1 MGRKHGVGW
10 TIVLFA
16 CMVPPFF
23 TIRAEEKPSVSLKFG
38 ASERLRNE
46 FYNNITDMNKDKDD
60 RTDYYRIR
68 TSVWGQVSFAQ
79 VATFYTKFTNEFRKY
94 TDDPKARDFTWD
106 EIVFD
111 NLYLKLETKK
121 KDIGLTLGR
130 QNLTYGE
137 GFILMD
143 GAPWDGSRTIY
154 HDAVKL
160 SVTRGK
166 TTFDF
171 IGIDNTKIEDHLSVI
186 RGSKLKNGEIKG
198 QPKNQMMNDGEEK
211 ALGLYI
217 TSAAVAKTKLDAYI
231 IRKTEKPD
239 PWNNLGASKEDLN
252 LNTLGARINYAFSNR
267 FSMTTEWAV
276 ESGTQGSIDHGA
288 FGGYGYLSYVLCPQK
303 KAAISYGVIALSGDD
318 AATPG
323 KNEGWNPLFSR
334 WPKWSELY
342 IYSYLNESNRNSVRV
357 AYWTNLFSPYAS
369 YTMQVSKKVSLIA
382 NLYYLK
388 ALQDRML
395 TADAKSGLARGK
407 EAQCWVKFVFNKYI
421 TGHLLYDYL
430 FPGDFYAEPRTGGQ
444 FVRGE
449 LMFTI

>member
-1 MGRKHGVGW
+1 MALPV
-10 TIVLFA
+10 
-16 CMVPPFF
+16 F
-23 TIRAEEKPSVSLKFG
+23 TTRAEEKPVVSIKFG

-60 RTDYYRIR
+60 RTDYFRIR
-68 TSVWGQVSFAQ
+68 TSVWGQLSVAQ
-79 VATFYTKFTNEFRKY
+79 VATFYAKLTNEFRKY
-94 TDDPKARDFTWD
+94 TDDPKARGFTWD

-111 NLYLKLETKK
+111 NLYVKLETKK
-121 KDIGLTLGR
+121 KNLGLTLGR

-137 GFILMD
+137 GFIIMD

-166 TTFDF
+166 TTLDF
-171 IGIDNTKIEDHLSVI
+171 LGIDNTKIEDHLPVI

-198 QPKNQMMNDGEEK
+198 QPKDQMMNDGEEK
-211 ALGLYI
+211 ALGLYATTTAI
-217 TSAAVAKTKLDAYI
+217 AKTKLDAYF

-239 PWNNLGASKEDLN
+239 PWNNLGGSKEELN
-252 LNTLGARINYAFSNR
+252 LNTLGARVNYAFTNR
-267 FSMTTEWAV
+267 TSLTTEWAIQ
-276 ESGTQGSIDHGA
+276 SGSQGSIDHGA
-288 FGGYGYLSYVLCPQK
+288 FGGYGFLSYVLCPQK
-303 KAAISYGVIALSGDD
+303 KATLSAGVIALSGDD
-318 AATPG
+318 PSTKD

-342 IYSYLNESNRNSVRV
+342 IYSHLNEATRGSIRV
-357 AYWTNLFSPYAS
+357 AYWTNLFAPNVS
-369 YTMQVSKKVSLIA
+369 YTMQVSKKISLIA
-382 NLYYLK
+382 NAFLLRSFEK
-388 ALQDRML
+388 R
-395 TADAKSGLARGK
+395 TDAKGVLGEGLNRGK
-407 EAQCWVKFVFNKYI
+407 EVQCWVKFVFNKYM

-430 FPGDFYAEPRTGGQ
+430 FPGDFYPSPRTGGQ